1 MTTGDLSVLLDRIEN
16 VQGNLGRAAFMESLQ
31 PGIAAGT
38 VRSLLADAGLQST
51 RELEE
56 LYGWRNGVTTDNR
69 AAIGEITIYPGFF
82 MRALGD
88 ALLDYRALVVDP
100 RWSPSWFPF
109 LTDAGGDFY
118 FVDLQGSENQPVRRF
133 RLVEAEHPVEYE
145 SLTSFTATLCE
156 AYERKLFFIEQ
167 GKYLDM
173 DDYAF
178 NDLAAELNP
187 AVDWWQN

>member
-31 PGIAAGT
+31 PGIAAAT

-51 RELEE
+51 RELEK
-56 LYGWRNGVTTDNR
+56 LYGWRNGVATDNG

-82 MRALGD
+82 MRSLGD
-88 ALLDYRALVVDP
+88 AILDYRALAVDP
-100 RWSPSWFPF
+100 RWSLGWFPF

-118 FVDLQGSENQPVRRF
+118 VVDLQGADNQSVRRF
-133 RLVEAEHPVEYE
+133 RIVEVEHPVEYK
-145 SLTSFTATLCE
+145 SLTSFAATLCE
-156 AYERKLFFIEQ
+156 AYERGLFFLDD
-167 GKYLDM
+167 GRYLDM

-187 AVDWWQN
+187 PVEWWQN